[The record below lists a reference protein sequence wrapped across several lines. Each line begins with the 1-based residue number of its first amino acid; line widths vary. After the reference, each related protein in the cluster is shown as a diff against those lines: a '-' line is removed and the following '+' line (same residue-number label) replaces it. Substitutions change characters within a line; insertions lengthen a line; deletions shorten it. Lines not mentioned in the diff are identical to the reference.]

1 LQLLLIK
8 QILKPIIT
16 RCGTM
21 LGASLAGAGIAVGTT
36 ESIVLGFTALAGV
49 SIDLITRRWIK

>member
-1 LQLLLIK
+1 MQLLLIK

-21 LGASLAGAGIAVGTT
+21 LGGSLAGAGIAVGTT

-49 SIDLITRRWIK
+49 LVDLITRRFIK

>member
-1 LQLLLIK
+1 
-8 QILKPIIT
+8 
-16 RCGTM
+16 M